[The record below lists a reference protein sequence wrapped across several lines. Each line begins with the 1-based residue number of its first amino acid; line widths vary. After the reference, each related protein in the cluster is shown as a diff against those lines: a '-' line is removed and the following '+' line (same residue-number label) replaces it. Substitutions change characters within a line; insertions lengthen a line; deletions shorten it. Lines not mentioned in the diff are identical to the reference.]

1 MNFEAIEL
9 WHKRTR
15 PEPTEADFNVQLG
28 CHFEEIVE
36 MLDTI
41 EFHVEGFDPT
51 PGGITI
57 VAESMKA
64 LSEGMK
70 SGSIKAVMTDRK
82 GFVDAV
88 ADQVVTAVGT
98 AHCANMKPAL
108 AIERVN
114 TSNWSKFDA
123 DGNPMRDANGKI
135 KKGDNYVP
143 PDLEG
148 CY

>member
-1 MNFEAIEL
+1 MKFEAIEL

-15 PEPTEADFNVQLG
+15 PEPTVDDLNVQMG
-28 CHFEEIVE
+28 CHFEEIAE
-36 MLDTI
+36 MLDTV
-41 EFHVEGFDPT
+41 EFHVVGFDAT

-57 VAESMKA
+57 VAESAKA
-64 LSEGMK
+64 LAEGLK
-70 SGSIKAVMTDRK
+70 NGAIKAVMTDRK
-82 GFVDAV
+82 GFIDAV
-88 ADQVVTAVGT
+88 ADQVVTAIG
-98 AHCANMKPAL
+98 AAYCANMKPAL

-114 TSNWSKFDA
+114 SSNWTKFDA
-123 DGNPMRDANGKI
+123 DGNPIRDANGKI

>member
-9 WHKRTR
+9 WHKRAR
-15 PEPTEADFNVQLG
+15 PEPTEADFNVQMG
-28 CHFEEIVE
+28 CHFEELAE
-36 MLDTI
+36 MLDAI
-41 EFHVEGFDPT
+41 EFHVVGFDAT

-57 VAESMKA
+57 VAESAKA
-64 LSEGMK
+64 LSEGLK
-70 SGSIKAVMTDRK
+70 NGSIKAVMTDRK

-88 ADQVVTAVGT
+88 ADQVVTAIGT